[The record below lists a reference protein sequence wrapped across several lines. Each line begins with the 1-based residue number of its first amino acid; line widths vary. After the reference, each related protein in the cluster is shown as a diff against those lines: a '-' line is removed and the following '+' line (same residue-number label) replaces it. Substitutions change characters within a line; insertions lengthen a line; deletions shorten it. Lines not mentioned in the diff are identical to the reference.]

1 MKDAYFIQLIDKLTA
16 IYLMQGVQPSEL
28 ADSIFEDPYTSMSL
42 IKNIN
47 FVEVELSFKELCD
60 ITQREHTRKIK
71 YIYSND
77 KFLVKILEAMDSQPF
92 KISWDREQVINSII
106 VDIKNRLKDIG
117 CSPKQ
122 IEKILT
128 TLPNPSQISEKPK
141 LSLVS

>member
-28 ADSIFEDPYTSMSL
+28 ADAIFEDPYTSMSL

-47 FVEVELSFKELCD
+47 FIEVVLSFRELCD
-60 ITQREHTRKIK
+60 ITHREHTRRIK
-71 YIYSND
+71 YIYNHD
-77 KFLVKILEAMDSQPF
+77 KFLIKTLEAMDSQPF
-92 KISWDREQVINSII
+92 RVSWDREQVINSIN
-106 VDIKNRLKDIG
+106 VNIKNRLKDIG
-117 CSPKQ
+117 CSSKQ

-128 TLPNPSQISEKPK
+128 TLPNQSQIREKPK